1 MLTLKSIFNIYNNN
15 LKNINSMRK
24 LYLSILAM
32 MAVVMTAHA
41 WSYDMKEEHPI
52 LQGSEYN
59 MRLFKSI
66 DYVNCT
72 VNGVSY
78 SDGAD
83 FTYGEA
89 TKDISINVYN
99 PVPVLNEGL
108 EFMWVQITG
117 TKGVYER
124 SGYGLWNGGSG
135 DRWFAYSGMKAGQII
150 AIQWGLADASR
161 EGNTIVP
168 NVVKN
173 NNNTGWA
180 DELIDPLQVEDIT
193 AEIHAIQD
201 AEDADGDGEPDG
213 THDNIL
219 YWRVINDGWVY
230 FKMQRSTCVQGV
242 QIWMGNDAAEAV
254 SNPSMSLTA
263 VEYSYRKIKVK
274 PGESTFG
281 NEVETYYTFDGTDPI
296 YLRETEEVLRV
307 DTIWSI
313 DEETGEDV
321 YTLETVY
328 RQEPYQIDGA
338 WGDWI
343 YDTSTGEEAEISI
356 SDAED
361 EDGDGYVTVKVA
373 SITADG
379 VMSEIVSMSFSV
391 GEVTLNAPTLTL
403 VGMDDIYR
411 TYQIGWTNNTLCGEE
426 FVVTCETGEGDMAE
440 LNVGDLISSAQSI
453 TVTVSAEGYS
463 NGVYTLEDLEQEGLS
478 YYRKNEEAASLG
490 THDWEFQNLPE
501 DIVAKL
507 RGEVT
512 DYYYVVDETTGDTTY
527 YDGPKVES
535 GEIDCPTD
543 ATPHFKY
550 WGWNTG
556 DVGKNRVTIDV
567 IVDTIKTEDTTYV
580 EVYYAE
586 EQIGIFEGLVIDC
599 PPNAKNASCIFMYVT
614 PDLGAYFMARPT
626 ITIPTVAYGEYV
638 VIGQGKGGSN
648 YVNNT
653 WTSCQMNT
661 NVEGGYTVTLDNG
674 GIHVFYIDVYTTE
687 TLPDVIEKVE
697 GPSVNFADIYS
708 LDGRLVR
715 SKANINNA
723 FNGLQKGIYIMNG
736 KKYLVK

>member
-1 MLTLKSIFNIYNNN
+1 
-15 LKNINSMRK
+15 MRK
-24 LYLSILAM
+24 LYLFVLAAFIMCATSVKAWKCTIPQENEALQGLRLYKHYDFVAGTLNGEKVVETGFILASTPM
-32 MAVVMTAHA
+32 
-41 WSYDMKEEHPI
+41 D
-52 LQGSEYN
+52 
-59 MRLFKSI
+59 FKLNKF
-66 DYVNCT
+66 D
-72 VNGVSY
+72 
-78 SDGAD
+78 
-83 FTYGEA
+83 TYQ
-89 TKDISINVYN
+89 
-99 PVPVLNEGL
+99 VLNEGMTN
-108 EFMWVQITG
+108 FYIGIG
-117 TKGVYER
+117 TAAVECRVGKDGIR
-124 SGYGLWNGGSG
+124 NLGSG
-135 DRWFAYSGMKAGQII
+135 NRHFAIGEMKAGNILVVQ
-150 AIQWGLADASR
+150 GGVVSSR
-161 EGNTIVP
+161 S
-168 NVVKN
+168 
-173 NNNTGWA
+173 WA
-180 DELIDPLQVEDIT
+180 TAPLSTNCIDVTDS
-193 AEIHAIQD
+193 IHTVQRSID
-201 AEDADGDGEPDG
+201 FDGDGVADDSADVYNYWLMTEDG
-213 THDNIL
+213 RLDIVLGRDNCI
-219 YWRVINDGWVY
+219 
-230 FKMQRSTCVQGV
+230 QGI
-242 QIWMGNDAAEAV
+242 QIWMDAKASEAV
-254 SNPSMSLTA
+254 SNPLMSLTE

-281 NEVETYYTFDGTDPI
+281 SEVETYYTFDGTDPI

-343 YDTSTGEEAEISI
+343 YDTSMGEEAEISI

-453 TVTVSAEGYS
+453 TVTVSAEGYA
-463 NGVYTLEDLEQEGLS
+463 NGVYTLEDLEQEGVS
-478 YYRKNEEAASLG
+478 YYRKNEEVASLG
-490 THDWEFQNLPE
+490 AHDWDFQNLPE

-512 DYYYVVDETTGDTTY
+512 DYYYVVDEATGDTTY
-527 YDGPKVES
+527 YDGSKVES
-535 GEIDCPTD
+535 GVIDCPTD

-556 DVGKNRVTIDV
+556 DLGKNRVTIDV

-580 EVYYAE
+580 EVYYTE
-586 EQIGIFEGLVIDC
+586 EQIGIFDGLIVDC
-599 PPNAKNASCIFMYVT
+599 PPNANNASCIFMYVT

-648 YVNNT
+648 YVNST